1 MADRIKHI
9 GYLALC
15 NGKNYE
21 YDRLIVRR
29 DLGVERYKLLGV
41 KERLRN
47 EPPYRVC
54 KRCIRVLEREEEQR
68 NG

>member
-15 NGKNYE
+15 NGKNYD
-21 YDRLIVRR
+21 YDRRITRIDLSAREYR
-29 DLGVERYKLLGV
+29 DLGVRH
-41 KERLRN
+41 RLRN

-54 KRCIRVLEREEEQR
+54 KRCLRAVEKREQR